1 MTVPN
6 YDMKNSLNCLLLE
19 NVLLNDEN
27 VDMLVRLQG
36 IDELARIMMEQPVK
50 SELEDES
57 QWQYTPQFVN

>member
-36 IDELARIMMEQPVK
+36 IDELARIVMEQPVK

>member
-6 YDMKNSLNCLLLE
+6 YDMKSSLNCLLLE
-19 NVLLNDEN
+19 CVLLNDEN

>member
-27 VDMLVRLQG
+27 VDLLVRLQG
-36 IDELARIMMEQPVK
+36 IDELARIVMEQPVK